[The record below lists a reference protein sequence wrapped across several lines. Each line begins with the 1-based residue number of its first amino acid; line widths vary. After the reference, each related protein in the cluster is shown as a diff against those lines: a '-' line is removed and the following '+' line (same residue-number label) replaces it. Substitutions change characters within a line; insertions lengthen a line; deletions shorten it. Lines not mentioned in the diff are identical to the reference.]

1 MGLAVKPDRVRILAL
16 DSSSKSSN
24 VALCESAT
32 VVAESSVNTR
42 ATHSQI
48 LLEQIDTLLRRA
60 AWQLADLDLLAVVC
74 GPGAFTGLRIGIAT
88 IKGLAQVLGLPVVT
102 VSSLQAVAM
111 NLPLSP
117 VPVCAFLDAR
127 KQEVYCQIFEWRD
140 NLPVPVDSARVM
152 PPGKMLQQIRGEVVM
167 VGDGVPVFQE
177 EIARQLAG
185 RVQLAPDC
193 CHRIQASRVA
203 WLALQSYHRGLFGT
217 AAEVVPTY
225 VRPSD
230 AELNSKAQ
238 QCASPPGLVLTFQG

>member
-1 MGLAVKPDRVRILAL
+1 MGLTVKPDGPRILAL

-24 VALCESAT
+24 VALCEAAV
-32 VVAESSVNTR
+32 VVAESSFSTR
-42 ATHSQI
+42 ATHSQL
-48 LLEQIDTLLRRA
+48 LLEQIDELLRRA
-60 AWQLADLDLLAVVC
+60 GWRLADLDLLAVVC

-88 IKGLAQVLGLPVVT
+88 VKGLAQVLGLPVVP

-127 KQEVYCQIFEWRD
+127 KQEVYCQTFHWQD
-140 NLPVPVDSARVM
+140 NLPVPIDSARVV
-152 PPGKMLQQIRGEVVM
+152 PPGRMLQQIRGDVVI
-167 VGDGVPVFQE
+167 VGDGVPVFRE
-177 EIARQLAG
+177 EIARHLAD
-185 RVQLAPDC
+185 RARLAPDC

-203 WLALQSYHRGLFGT
+203 WLALQSYRRGLYCT

-230 AELNSKAQ
+230 AELNSRVQ
-238 QCASPPGLVLTFQG
+238 QCAPPPG